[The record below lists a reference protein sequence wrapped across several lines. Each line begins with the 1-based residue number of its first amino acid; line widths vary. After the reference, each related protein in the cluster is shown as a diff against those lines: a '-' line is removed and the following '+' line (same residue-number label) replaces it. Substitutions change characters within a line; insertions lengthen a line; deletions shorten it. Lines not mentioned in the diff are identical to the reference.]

1 VIRPRLV
8 VALASIALAGC
19 GTFESN
25 DAAANVDGTEI
36 SREQFEEILQVLAAN
51 SEDTRV
57 AADPTTGAV
66 SGDQGRGVLG
76 LLVTNAANRT
86 FLAAHGESIT
96 DIDRDEFVQTVEGDP
111 LLQLP
116 EEVLN
121 ELVDGQVGSTARA
134 RVAAPSE
141 AELEELYT
149 ESPGAAG
156 VLCIRRIVVGTE
168 EAAEDLLR
176 ELAAGA
182 DFAALAAEHSTDEA
196 TAADGGVVT
205 SEQDEPCLPI
215 SQAPTVVDPA
225 VAAAALDARPGVVT
239 GPVETENG
247 WEVIV
252 VRPFEEVADA
262 LTTMFEDRAG
272 DLLFLGYLATTDI
285 QVDPRYGRWDPLGFS
300 VTALQ

>member
-1 VIRPRLV
+1 VIRPGLV
-8 VALASIALAGC
+8 VAVASIALVGC
-19 GTFESN
+19 GTFDDN
-25 DAAANVDGTEI
+25 DAAAEVDGTEI
-36 SREQFEEILQVLAAN
+36 SRDQFEEVLQVLAAN
-51 SEDTRV
+51 SENTRV

-66 SGDQGRGVLG
+66 PGDQGRGVLG

-86 FLAAHGESIT
+86 FLADHGESIT
-96 DIDRDEFVQTVEGDP
+96 DIDRDAFVQTVEGDP

-116 EEVLN
+116 EDVLN

-134 RVAAPSE
+134 RVAAPSD

-156 VLCIRRIVVGTE
+156 VMCIRRIVVGTE
-168 EAAEDLLR
+168 EAADDVLE
-176 ELAAGA
+176 ELGAGA

-196 TAADGGVVT
+196 TAAEGGVLT
-205 SEQDEPCLPI
+205 SEQGDPCLPI
-215 SQAPTVVDPA
+215 SQAATAVDPA
-225 VAAAALDARPGVVT
+225 VAAAALDARPGVPS
-239 GPVETENG
+239 GPIETEGG

-252 VRPFEEVADA
+252 VRPFAEVADA
-262 LTTMFEDRAG
+262 LTTMFADRAG

-300 VTALQ
+300 VAALA

>member
-25 DAAANVDGTEI
+25 DAAADVDETEI
-36 SREQFEEILQVLAAN
+36 SREQFEEMLQVLAAN

-66 SGDQGRGVLG
+66 PGDQGRGVLG

-96 DIDRDEFVQTVEGDP
+96 DVDREGFIQTVQGDP

-121 ELVDGQVGSTARA
+121 ELVDGQVGATARA
-134 RVAAPSE
+134 RVTAPSE

-149 ESPGAAG
+149 ESPAAAG
-156 VLCIRRIVVGTE
+156 VMCIRRIVVGTE
-168 EAAEDLLR
+168 EAAGDVLE
-176 ELAAGA
+176 ELAGGA
-182 DFAALAAEHSTDEA
+182 DFAALADEHSTDEA
-196 TAADGGVVT
+196 TAAEGGVVT
-205 SEQDEPCLPI
+205 SEQGEPCVPI
-215 SQAPTVVDPA
+215 SQAATVVDPA
-225 VAAAALDARPGVVT
+225 VAAAALDGRPGVVT
-239 GPVETENG
+239 GPVETEGG

-252 VRPFEEVADA
+252 VRPFEEVAEA
-262 LTTMFEDRAG
+262 LTTMFADRAG

-285 QVDPRYGRWDPLGFS
+285 EVDPRYGRWDPLGFS
-300 VTALQ
+300 VTALA